1 MSKSEKDIIDNYKER
16 IKRQNQAIKN
26 NYDKVTATLPK
37 GTVDRIRALGIT
49 INSAINESLLMYLKT
64 LEESLEMPSEQSEI
78 PLESFQN
85 EKTDISTFST
95 DLPEI
100 KRIKESEEMKE
111 LEDNKPSNEY
121 LDIPELTGDEE
132 VDNANFI
139 KFLHEQ
145 QARNAKKRNNELII

>member
-1 MSKSEKDIIDNYKER
+1 MSIPKYVRDAQNKYNSKFDLIQLKLPEGTKER
-16 IKRQNQAIKN
+16 IKSLIGEDGSMAAYCKQAVLMSLEN
-26 NYDKVTATLPK
+26 DEN
-37 GTVDRIRALGIT
+37 
-49 INSAINESLLMYLKT
+49 SLLNQCDKASITALEPFKNDKT
-64 LEESLEMPSEQSEI
+64 
-78 PLESFQN
+78 N
-85 EKTDISTFST
+85 ISTSST

-111 LEDNKPSNEY
+111 LEDHKPSNEY
-121 LDIPELTGDEE
+121 LELPELTGDDE

>member
-1 MSKSEKDIIDNYKER
+1 MSIPKYVRDAQNKYNSKFDLIQLKLPEGTKDR
-16 IKRQNQAIKN
+16 IKSIIGEDGSMAAYCKQA
-26 NYDKVTATLPK
+26 VL
-37 GTVDRIRALGIT
+37 TVLGNDENLAL
-49 INSAINESLLMYLKT
+49 NESNK
-64 LEESLEMPSEQSEI
+64 MPSEQSEI

-100 KRIKESEEMKE
+100 KRIKESEEMKK

-121 LDIPELTGDEE
+121 LDIPELTGDDE

-145 QARNAKKRNNELII
+145 QALNAKKRNNELII